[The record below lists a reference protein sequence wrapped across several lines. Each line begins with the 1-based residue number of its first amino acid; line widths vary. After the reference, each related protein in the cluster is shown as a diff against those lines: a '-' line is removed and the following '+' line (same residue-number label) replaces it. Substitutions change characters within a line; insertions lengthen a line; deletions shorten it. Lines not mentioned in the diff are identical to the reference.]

1 MLGRFRALLS
11 RFTPSAL
18 LPVLV
23 LSLLADRAL
32 SAETVKERIAI
43 YDVNVLER
51 RPFDRGVF
59 TQGLAIESGKLWVSS
74 GLYGKSFVE
83 QVGLAISWE

>member
-1 MLGRFRALLS
+1 MMLGRFHALLS
-11 RFTPSAL
+11 RFTARTL

-32 SAETVKERIAI
+32 SNETVKERIAI
-43 YDVNVLER
+43 FDVKVLER

-59 TQGLAIESGKLWVSS
+59 TQGLAI
-74 GLYGKSFVE
+74 
-83 QVGLAISWE
+83 

>member
-1 MLGRFRALLS
+1 MLGRFHVPLS
-11 RFTPSAL
+11 RFTASTL

-32 SAETVKERIAI
+32 SAETVRERIAI
-43 YDVNVLER
+43 FDVNVLER

-59 TQGLAIESGKLWVSS
+59 TQGLAIESGKL
-74 GLYGKSFVE
+74 
-83 QVGLAISWE
+83 